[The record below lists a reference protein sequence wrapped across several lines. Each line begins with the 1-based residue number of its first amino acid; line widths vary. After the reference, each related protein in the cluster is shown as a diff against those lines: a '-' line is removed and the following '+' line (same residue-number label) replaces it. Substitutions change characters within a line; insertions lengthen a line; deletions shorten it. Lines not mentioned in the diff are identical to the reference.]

1 MVGLDQFRQGGSPS
15 VPLLL
20 LQAAGVGQV
29 DLVGQNPEIEGLLL
43 REQPLPSGAV
53 EGQPPQH
60 LLTVDQVHLE
70 AVVKPIAVALIK
82 PIGGDGEPLLL
93 PQNLAVP
100 EKHRLPGMAEP
111 GGVGLVD
118 ALDPALLHRLEGFRP
133 AEGDA
138 MADLMAVRILLNGND
153 AGAGVGDD
161 QLQLGQ
167 QHPPQFLHRPA
178 DVDAVDDLTAQQEFI
193 LFHGLP
199 LLSMPCSQGPSFR
212 RSHREE
218 TPHLR

>member
-1 MVGLDQFRQGGSPS
+1 MFEQSIAGNAQFFQDLLIVPILKNQAQDLPLPGRLVVGLDQFRRGGPPS

-29 DLVGQNPEIEGLLL
+29 DVVGQNPEIEGLLL

-118 ALDPALLHRLEGFRP
+118 ALDPALLHRLEGFQ
-133 AEGDA
+133 AS
-138 MADLMAVRILLNGND
+138 
-153 AGAGVGDD
+153 
-161 QLQLGQ
+161 GQ
-167 QHPPQFLHRPA
+167 QKGVPWR
-178 DVDAVDDLTAQQEFI
+178 I
-193 LFHGLP
+193 SW
-199 LLSMPCSQGPSFR
+199 LSGSS
-212 RSHREE
+212 
-218 TPHLR
+218 